1 MMNPAARNLLCGVS
15 EHEAFAPGERLQG
28 QGRER
33 GYSRERNRT
42 GKERGAG
49 EKGGKVQRMPTL
61 ESPDSFFFSKL
72 LS

>member
-42 GKERGAG
+42 GKEREGG
-49 EKGGKVQRMPTL
+49 MEEKERR
-61 ESPDSFFFSKL
+61 ESSKNAHIRI
-72 LS
+72 S